1 METILQ
7 QLAELGKEQ
16 GLTQAALAKKAGI
29 HPVTLSRAITTDAVM
44 LSTVKAIAAQ
54 LGYRLTLVPDS
65 VLAEGLA
72 KGDLF

>member
-1 METILQ
+1 MRTILQ
-7 QLAELGKEQ
+7 QLVDLGKEQ
-16 GLTQAALAKKAGI
+16 GLSQAGLAKKAGI
-29 HPVTLSRAITTDAVM
+29 HPVTLSRAMTTDAVT

-54 LGYRLTLVPDS
+54 LGYRLTLVPDN

>member
-16 GLTQAALAKKAGI
+16 GLTQAGLAKKAGI
-29 HPVTLSRAITTDAVM
+29 HPVTLSRAMTTDAVM